1 MLNKKYLRSLSF
13 NLLISFLVFNLFII
27 TDFFQILFFAKF
39 RLVADYQFIT
49 LIAFFSIFLSFSKD
63 KFFYLI
69 LILLFFIQLVEFC
82 NLSYFGEFISPEA
95 IGLILS
101 ETKEI
106 ASSGIANF
114 SYIYKI
120 ILFPIF
126 SFIIL
131 LVFFKLVERRRFT
144 HSFASIAVLI
154 ILAITPIKVLKNS
167 NFSIYYPDQTMHT
180 MRNGIYA
187 FSGYFFKLLPLEL
200 FGNSLKPLY
209 SPYQIKKISE
219 PFSKNIILVIG
230 ESVNYEHMSLF
241 GYSRDTNPKLKNW
254 INKGLIFRKSIS
266 SSTSTKISLPLILNS
281 VREPNN
287 LQMLETKNANLFK
300 LAKEAGF
307 KTIFI
312 SAQESVLSRGIG
324 VSFIDDMIVYEQ
336 KKSLFNQF
344 HDDALLKILNNI
356 KLGENN
362 FIVLH
367 QRNSHSP
374 YQNNYEHRKEF
385 AYFTEKVS
393 DYKQFINNTYDN
405 SILYN
410 DSLLNEML
418 ENFTKITDSFTFFFT
433 SDHGEML
440 GENNLYGHVKFNSEV
455 TRIPFLIY
463 SNNYKINFPI
473 EENITHYEFSE
484 LIAKSLGYQIINPNL
499 RDNIFY
505 IHGNNHNNVYEVLDC
520 YQVKKN
526 NSEVKYQYKRLAN

>member
-39 RLVADYQFIT
+39 RLVADYQFIL
-49 LIAFFSIFLSFSKD
+49 LIVFFSIFLSFSKD

-69 LILLFFIQLVEFC
+69 LIFLFFIQLVEFC

-131 LVFFKLVERRRFT
+131 LVFFKLVGRRRFT

-187 FSGYFFKLLPLEL
+187 FSGYFFKILPLEL
-200 FGNSLKPLY
+200 FGNTLRPLY

-241 GYSRDTNPKLKNW
+241 GYGRDTNPKLKNW

-324 VSFIDDMIVYEQ
+324 ASFIDDMIVYEQ

-344 HDDALLKILNNI
+344 HDDALLKILDNI
-356 KLGENN
+356 KLGDNN

-418 ENFTKITDSFTFFFT
+418 ENFTKITNSFTFFFT

-440 GENNLYGHVKFNSEV
+440 GENNLYGHVKFNSEA
-455 TRIPFLIY
+455 TRIPLLTY

-526 NSEVKYQYKRLAN
+526 NNEVEYQYKRLAN

>member
-324 VSFIDDMIVYEQ
+324 FSFIDDMIVYEQ